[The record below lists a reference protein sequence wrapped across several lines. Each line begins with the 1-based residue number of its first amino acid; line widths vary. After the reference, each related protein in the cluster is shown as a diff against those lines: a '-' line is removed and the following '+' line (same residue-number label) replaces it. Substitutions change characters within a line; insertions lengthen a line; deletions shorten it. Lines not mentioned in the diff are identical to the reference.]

1 MKRIFLDTN
10 FIIDYFIREDFK
22 GDAEKL
28 LQCKDSQKLTFYI
41 SFLSVANFAYVMRKL
56 PLYQL
61 KEIIMR
67 ICDIFKVVD
76 NTNKQILLN
85 IQSDFTDFEDGLQ
98 YQCAMS
104 AKCDCI
110 ISRNQKDFSNSEIPV
125 MTAEEF
131 VNSIGK

>member
-1 MKRIFLDTN
+1 
-10 FIIDYFIREDFK
+10 
-22 GDAEKL
+22 
-28 LQCKDSQKLTFYI
+28 
-41 SFLSVANFAYVMRKL
+41 MRKL

-110 ISRNQKDFSNSEIPV
+110 ISRNQKDFINSEIPV